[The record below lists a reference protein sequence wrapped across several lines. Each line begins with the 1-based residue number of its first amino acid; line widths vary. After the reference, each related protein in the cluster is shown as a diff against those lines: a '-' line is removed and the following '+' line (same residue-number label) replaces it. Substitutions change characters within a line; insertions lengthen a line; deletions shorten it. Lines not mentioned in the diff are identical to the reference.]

1 MINFIQLG
9 ANRGKTDS
17 DIMWWLVPEKGW
29 NGIFVEPLPDA
40 FELLKE
46 HYVYLTD
53 SFFEQV
59 AVIGDEKYKKHV
71 IHSIRHPGDPATRGF
86 PIRSIGIHRSA
97 GLGTGSSVC
106 DVRPGGINVPA
117 MTLMELLEKYNLKGV
132 EFDLLQIDVEH
143 SDWDILTST
152 DFNVAL
158 PKIIRVETIHMCA
171 DQKKSLRKHLG
182 NFDYEEI
189 EDPYWDRFA
198 ELVPKHWK
206 GKKPEKRHYNTVYK
220 RKN

>member
-40 FELLKE
+40 FEILKE
-46 HYVYLTD
+46 HYTYLTD
-53 SFFEQV
+53 SFFEQI
-59 AVIGDEKYKKHV
+59 AVVGNEKYKKHV
-71 IHSIRHPGDPATRGF
+71 AHSLKLTGKRE
-86 PIRSIGIHRSA
+86 IGINPKGRI
-97 GLGTGSSVC
+97 GTASTVC
-106 DVRPGGINVPA
+106 NIKSNGTDVPA
-117 MTLMELLEKYNLKGV
+117 MTLMELLEKYSLKGV
-132 EFDLLQIDVEH
+132 EFDLLQIDVEG

-158 PKIIRVETIHMCA
+158 PKIIRVETIHMS
-171 DQKKSLRKHLG
+171 DNQKKSLRKHLG

-189 EDPYWDRFA
+189 EDPYWECFA
-198 ELVPKHWK
+198 ELVPQHFKNK
-206 GKKPEKRHYNTVYK
+206 RGAPQKPESRGYNTVYR